1 MELAERRLLLTSLT
15 DIGVKGVNVLPT
27 KNKMTKLKKRTT
39 QIRKK
44 KSTATKNTNEKEKQS
59 NVDRNKS
66 WSNKKVKN
74 NTNESS
80 IQIRC

>member
-39 QIRKK
+39 QNRKK
-44 KSTATKNTNEKEKQS
+44 ILQQQKIQTKK
-59 NVDRNKS
+59 RNKVMS
-66 WSNKKVKN
+66 TEIKVGQTRK
-74 NTNESS
+74 
-80 IQIRC
+80 

>member
-39 QIRKK
+39 QNRKK
-44 KSTATKNTNEKEKQS
+44 NQQQQKIQTKK
-59 NVDRNKS
+59 RNKVMS
-66 WSNKKVKN
+66 TEIKVGQTRK
-74 NTNESS
+74 
-80 IQIRC
+80 